1 MDICKAL
8 RLSGQ
13 EVPEDLQKLTDT
25 FQDKVKSGEERM
37 ASSGFGGKGLERF
50 DKDRD
55 LVKKIQK
62 KVMFFILFFF
72 VF

>member
-13 EVPEDLQKLTDT
+13 AIPPDLQALTT
-25 FQDKVKSGEERM
+25 EFQSKVKSGQERF
-37 ASSGFGGKGLERF
+37 AGSGFGGKGLERF

-55 LVKKIQK
+55 MVKKIQK
-62 KVMFFILFFF
+62 KVSGFG
-72 VF
+72 